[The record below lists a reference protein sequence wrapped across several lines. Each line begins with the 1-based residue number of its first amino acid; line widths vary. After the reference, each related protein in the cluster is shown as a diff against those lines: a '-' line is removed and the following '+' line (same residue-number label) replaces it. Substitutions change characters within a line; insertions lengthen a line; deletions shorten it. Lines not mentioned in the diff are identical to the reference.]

1 MSIKISGKMS
11 IFGEN
16 CHILCRGRRFY
27 PKKHDFLFICHS
39 FLGGK
44 RDIKKAGY
52 LPSYVMLYE
61 KRSFICRLSVLADG
75 LFVFLSL

>member
-1 MSIKISGKMS
+1 MKIVTYYV
-11 IFGEN
+11 GEDD
-16 CHILCRGRRFY
+16 FTQ
-27 PKKHDFLFICHS
+27 KTHDFLFICHS

-52 LPSYVMLYE
+52 LPSYVMLYK

-75 LFVFLSL
+75 LFVSLSL